1 MENKE
6 KNFASAVVYV
16 RNAENRLEKFLKTI
30 ISAME
35 DSFAHS
41 EVICVNDASDDKS
54 LEIIKKTSEMATSTS
69 VSVINMSYFHGLEL
83 SMDAGIDMSIGDFV
97 FEFDFCV
104 HSNVFK
110 FFSNVHLF
118 FINLLSMVEYFLL
131 LSVIMN
137 CG

>member
-1 MENKE
+1 M
-6 KNFASAVVYV
+6 SQVDDGS
-16 RNAENRLEKFLKTI
+16 L
-30 ISAME
+30 
-35 DSFAHS
+35 DD
-41 EVICVNDASDDKS
+41 EVIGEEYGGQ
-54 LEIIKKTSEMATSTS
+54 EISIDVDHYYIEFFAFILPKDIAEIRGLCK
-69 VSVINMSYFHGLEL
+69 VVQRKINRIVHVTVLVDIAETDLY
-83 SMDAGIDMSIGDFV
+83 GDFV

-118 FINLLSMVEYFLL
+118 FINLLSMGEYFLL